1 MSTGPQKKK
10 TSASRKKTEAV
21 SRNSGAAENGENTR
35 ERQQGKTIFALDIG
49 TRTVVGVVAEKDDND
64 CYHIL
69 DMETVPHTKRSM
81 SDGQIEDILAVSK
94 VITAV
99 KTALE
104 KRMKIKLTR
113 VCIAAAGRALK
124 TIRLSKACDVSDKNR
139 ISPEDVTMAEL
150 DAVRAAEESFAG
162 EDGSA
167 FYCVGHSVTTITLDG
182 YRVNMPAGHRG
193 KTLETEIIAAFLPA
207 YVVDSLYA
215 AVDISGL
222 EIAGLTLEPIAAL
235 NVIVPPEL
243 RLINIALCDVGAGTS
258 DVAIVRDGSVIAYS
272 MVTTAGDEIT
282 ESLMKQLLVD
292 FTTAEKIKM
301 CADERIE
308 YTDILLEKHSLT
320 SSELDE
326 LLEPAEN
333 VLAGT
338 ICKEILSANG
348 KAPQAVFLVGGGS
361 KLRGLAEKI
370 ASGLEMDIS
379 RVSVGRRELMRG
391 IIVPDKIPIDSEHAT
406 PLGIVCTASEGAKYD
421 FTSIT
426 LNGKKINALDTSR
439 LTVFELTALGGIKP
453 ESLMGHSGES
463 LDFTING
470 KRTIV
475 RGTPH
480 RPAEIV
486 VNGKNAS
493 LNTPVHKGDIVN
505 ITPAKDGENARA
517 LISDYLDLSKMRKFK
532 INAFGEEFTA
542 GNYLLVN
549 GEEETDDRNIA
560 KGDNISVV
568 NIATLGELCAS
579 KSVPIQLVLMNGKEC
594 APETKLSPNDVIMET
609 RQKTELKEEPLKEE
623 NTESASGKPEQP
635 EKEPAVP
642 NVPNVPTIMPMVN
655 RIPQDGIP
663 ITFNGMPAIFPIR
676 ADGRA
681 PIFLDIAAAFSQ
693 DPSGM
698 LARSTTITINGKIAR
713 LDEEIH
719 DGDVIVIQ

>member
-1 MSTGPQKKK
+1 MSTGSQKKK
-10 TSASRKKTEAV
+10 TAANRRKTEAV
-21 SRNSGAAENGENTR
+21 KQSGGAAPFSETPANAKER
-35 ERQQGKTIFALDIG
+35 EKQQGKTIFALDIG
-49 TRTVVGVVAEKDDND
+49 TRTVVGVLAEKDEND
-64 CYHIL
+64 CYRIL
-69 DMETVPHTKRSM
+69 DMETVPHAKRSM
-81 SDGQIEDILAVSK
+81 NDGQIEDILAVSK

-99 KTALE
+99 KAALE
-104 KRMKIKLTR
+104 KRCGIKLSR

-139 ISPEDVTMAEL
+139 ISQEDVTMAEL
-150 DAVRAAEESFAG
+150 DAVRAAEENFAG

-167 FYCVGHSVTTITLDG
+167 FYCVGHSVTSINLDG
-182 YRVNMPAGHRG
+182 YRVNMPVGHRG
-193 KTLETEIIAAFLPA
+193 KNLETEIIAAFLPA

-215 AVDISGL
+215 AVDIAGL

-272 MVTTAGDEIT
+272 MATTAGDEIT

-292 FTTAEKIKM
+292 FSTAEKIKM
-301 CADERIE
+301 CAEEQID

-320 SSELDE
+320 ASELDG

-361 KLRGLAEKI
+361 KLRGLADKI
-370 ASGLEMDIS
+370 ASGLEMDNS

-391 IIVPDKIPIDSEHAT
+391 IIVPEKLPIDAEHAT

-421 FTSIT
+421 FTSIN

-439 LTVFELTALGGIKP
+439 LTVFELTSLGGIKP

-480 RPAEIV
+480 KPAEIT
-486 VNGKNAS
+486 VNGRNAS

-505 ITPAKDGENARA
+505 ITSAKDGENAHA
-517 LISDYLDLSKMRKFK
+517 LISDYIDISKLHKFTIK
-532 INAFGEEFTA
+532 AFGEEFTA

-549 GEEETDDRNIA
+549 GEEEISDRSIS
-560 KGDNISVV
+560 KGDNITAV
-568 NIATLGELCAS
+568 NISTLGSLCAA
-579 KSVPIQLVLMNGKEC
+579 KSVPIQLVIMNGKELP
-594 APETKLSPNDVIMET
+594 PETELSPNDVIEET
-609 RQKTELKEEPLKEE
+609 INRAGT
-623 NTESASGKPEQP
+623 KPE
-635 EKEPAVP
+635 VP
-642 NVPNVPTIMPMVN
+642 
-655 RIPQDGIP
+655 
-663 ITFNGMPAIFPIR
+663 
-676 ADGRA
+676 
-681 PIFLDIAAAFSQ
+681 
-693 DPSGM
+693 
-698 LARSTTITINGKIAR
+698 KK
-713 LDEEIH
+713 
-719 DGDVIVIQ
+719 